1 MSWNYHTT
9 HWQVT
14 GSYGDHLM
22 FQRLYEKVDEE
33 IDGLAEKLTGLFG
46 NEAVDGPLQA
56 HHMTRFLSN
65 FAAEGDPII
74 RALNTERAWQAIL
87 KRVLDYL
94 DAHGDLGLGLDN
106 MLRTFA
112 DDHETHSFLLQQRQG
127 GIRKMATSVKNQ
139 DRQRRRAFTARC
151 ILKAAGWWSIGEGTT
166 GGGIHPRE
174 RQGGGWPVRW

>member
-9 HWQVT
+9 HWHVT